1 MSYNIQIR
9 TIGSHSDVALIK
21 VRGFLDTMLAYE
33 FKEEGDKLI
42 GGGIYKY
49 IIDFEYLEH
58 ISSAGIEA
66 FHGMAQRL
74 QKKNGEIIFTNVP
87 DKIANLFEKIGVT
100 VFFRTKDTIQEA
112 LREFESS

>member
-9 TIGSHSDVALIK
+9 TIGTQSDIALIK
-21 VRGFLDTMLAYE
+21 VRGFLDTMSAYE
-33 FKEEGDKLI
+33 LKERGDTLI

-49 IIDFEYLEH
+49 IINFEHLEH

-66 FHGMAQRL
+66 FHGIAQRI

-87 DKIANLFEKIGVT
+87 DKISNLFEKIGVT
-100 VFFRTKDTIQEA
+100 VFFRTRNTIQEA
-112 LREFESS
+112 LREFELS